1 MATDEYVAVESAGH
15 LTGIPART
23 LRRWIADGK
32 LPATKAGRKNLVNIA
47 DVRRVSAI
55 AGRSLGRGWPADDP
69 AGQVTAATAGH
80 ADDEPTVIEATGHG
94 SAVSPAA
101 RSQLE
106 AIRDEWLQPLVE
118 QLKAQAEEIGR

>member
-32 LPATKAGRKNLVNIA
+32 LPATKAGRKNLVNLA

-55 AGRSLGRGWPADDP
+55 AGRSLGRGRPADDL
-69 AGQVTAATAGH
+69 AGHVTAATAGH
-80 ADDEPTVIEATGHG
+80 ADDEPDTVDVAGQA
-94 SAVSPAA
+94 SAVSPA
-101 RSQLE
+101 
-106 AIRDEWLQPLVE
+106 
-118 QLKAQAEEIGR
+118 